1 MNYWLEWILN
11 WHGAS
16 LGQGD
21 SSCANKVPVVLNG
34 PAPGED
40 SLL

>member
-1 MNYWLEWILN
+1 MNYWLEWISN

-21 SSCANKVPVVLNG
+21 STLHK
-34 PAPGED
+34 
-40 SLL
+40 